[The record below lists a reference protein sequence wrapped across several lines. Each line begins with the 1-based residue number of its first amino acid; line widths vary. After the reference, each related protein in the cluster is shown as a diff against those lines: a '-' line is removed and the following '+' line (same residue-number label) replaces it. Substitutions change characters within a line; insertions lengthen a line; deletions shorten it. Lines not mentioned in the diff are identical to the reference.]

1 MLKIKKLSYFYDKK
15 KILNN
20 LNLDIADGEK
30 VAIVGKSG
38 SGKTT
43 LLNIILGNLKPQK
56 GQVLFKGLDIYCY
69 SNKQKNEYKRY
80 YISNIFQSLNLL
92 EEKTVEDNL
101 LYFSNK
107 SNVYELLKKLKLL
120 DLKDKKINE
129 LSGGQ
134 KQKVAIARACLKK
147 PELLICDEITS
158 SLDAKTA
165 QEVLDFIFSI
175 FQNQTIIIVSHDYDM
190 IKKYVNKILFLEEG
204 KINKEEKISEF
215 LFSKSNNIKEK
226 ITFFN
231 NPYKFNLIPIILC
244 FLASLS
250 LFFSLS
256 FYTFYGNKIKNAI
269 TNYYDHD
276 IVEIINYQEEKFN
289 LDEYI
294 QIEEDIN
301 PILEKFTFIINNQE
315 ILNFTLKPIFNAKYT
330 MVFNGF
336 FLNDNNLENFNE
348 INLKFDNESL
358 TIKNIDFITEEN
370 LFSTSIIYYDY
381 LYFRN
386 YLHEKNL
393 LVETDSYIGYL
404 KKDLIV
410 CYNKTLEDNNFTNNP
425 FLYSN
430 QANKM
435 YLSSNALLE
444 YLTLNE
450 LNVSYQQLTSTLIK
464 LVIFFTIIALIIY
477 YLLNFFKNVK
487 KIAIFKN
494 FGFTTIEILKNDFLD
509 ILISVFLIFFIIFF
523 FLKVLNLFN
532 YLSFFLEALFIYF
545 NINLFCLLIT
555 YFYFRKK
562 DLNKFLLEDYVC

>member
-1 MLKIKKLSYFYDKK
+1 
-15 KILNN
+15 
-20 LNLDIADGEK
+20 
-30 VAIVGKSG
+30 
-38 SGKTT
+38 
-43 LLNIILGNLKPQK
+43 
-56 GQVLFKGLDIYCY
+56 
-69 SNKQKNEYKRY
+69 
-80 YISNIFQSLNLL
+80 
-92 EEKTVEDNL
+92 
-101 LYFSNK
+101 
-107 SNVYELLKKLKLL
+107 
-120 DLKDKKINE
+120 
-129 LSGGQ
+129 
-134 KQKVAIARACLKK
+134 
-147 PELLICDEITS
+147 
-158 SLDAKTA
+158 
-165 QEVLDFIFSI
+165 
-175 FQNQTIIIVSHDYDM
+175 
-190 IKKYVNKILFLEEG
+190 
-204 KINKEEKISEF
+204 
-215 LFSKSNNIKEK
+215 
-226 ITFFN
+226 
-231 NPYKFNLIPIILC
+231 
-244 FLASLS
+244 
-250 LFFSLS
+250 
-256 FYTFYGNKIKNAI
+256 
-269 TNYYDHD
+269 
-276 IVEIINYQEEKFN
+276 
-289 LDEYI
+289 
-294 QIEEDIN
+294 
-301 PILEKFTFIINNQE
+301 
-315 ILNFTLKPIFNAKYT
+315 

-348 INLKFDNESL
+348 INLKFDNELL

>member
-1 MLKIKKLSYFYDKK
+1 
-15 KILNN
+15 
-20 LNLDIADGEK
+20 
-30 VAIVGKSG
+30 
-38 SGKTT
+38 
-43 LLNIILGNLKPQK
+43 
-56 GQVLFKGLDIYCY
+56 
-69 SNKQKNEYKRY
+69 
-80 YISNIFQSLNLL
+80 
-92 EEKTVEDNL
+92 
-101 LYFSNK
+101 
-107 SNVYELLKKLKLL
+107 
-120 DLKDKKINE
+120 
-129 LSGGQ
+129 
-134 KQKVAIARACLKK
+134 
-147 PELLICDEITS
+147 
-158 SLDAKTA
+158 
-165 QEVLDFIFSI
+165 
-175 FQNQTIIIVSHDYDM
+175 
-190 IKKYVNKILFLEEG
+190 
-204 KINKEEKISEF
+204 
-215 LFSKSNNIKEK
+215 
-226 ITFFN
+226 
-231 NPYKFNLIPIILC
+231 
-244 FLASLS
+244 
-250 LFFSLS
+250 
-256 FYTFYGNKIKNAI
+256 
-269 TNYYDHD
+269 
-276 IVEIINYQEEKFN
+276 
-289 LDEYI
+289 
-294 QIEEDIN
+294 
-301 PILEKFTFIINNQE
+301 
-315 ILNFTLKPIFNAKYT
+315 

-348 INLKFDNESL
+348 INLKFDNELL

-509 ILISVFLIFFIIFF
+509 ILISVFLVFFIIFF

-532 YLSFFLEALFIYF
+532 YLSFFLESLFIYF

>member
-1 MLKIKKLSYFYDKK
+1 M
-15 KILNN
+15 
-20 LNLDIADGEK
+20 
-30 VAIVGKSG
+30 
-38 SGKTT
+38 
-43 LLNIILGNLKPQK
+43 
-56 GQVLFKGLDIYCY
+56 
-69 SNKQKNEYKRY
+69 
-80 YISNIFQSLNLL
+80 
-92 EEKTVEDNL
+92 
-101 LYFSNK
+101 
-107 SNVYELLKKLKLL
+107 
-120 DLKDKKINE
+120 
-129 LSGGQ
+129 
-134 KQKVAIARACLKK
+134 
-147 PELLICDEITS
+147 
-158 SLDAKTA
+158 
-165 QEVLDFIFSI
+165 
-175 FQNQTIIIVSHDYDM
+175 
-190 IKKYVNKILFLEEG
+190 
-204 KINKEEKISEF
+204 
-215 LFSKSNNIKEK
+215 
-226 ITFFN
+226 
-231 NPYKFNLIPIILC
+231 
-244 FLASLS
+244 
-250 LFFSLS
+250 S

-315 ILNFTLKPIFNAKYT
+315 ILNFSLKPIFNAKYT

-348 INLKFDNESL
+348 INLKFDNELL

-494 FGFTTIEILKNDFLD
+494 FVFTTI
-509 ILISVFLIFFIIFF
+509 
-523 FLKVLNLFN
+523 
-532 YLSFFLEALFIYF
+532 
-545 NINLFCLLIT
+545 
-555 YFYFRKK
+555 
-562 DLNKFLLEDYVC
+562 